1 MIAADLTTALVRIIH
16 EPPTATADMA
26 VPPCDDPVA
35 RPPRLKPRD
44 PPATARQER
53 AGAGRARMAGV
64 VAGRQAHHHSLATPV
79 RE

>member
-35 RPPRLKPRD
+35 I
-44 PPATARQER
+44 
-53 AGAGRARMAGV
+53 AGRARMAGV
-64 VAGRQAHHHSLATPV
+64 VAGRQAHLHSLATPV